1 MIMKHAFYSLLAST
15 SLMLTA
21 CSTDT
26 PDSERVEQS
35 AASAMAEVQDAV
47 STVGSRVESV
57 TGIINAAADWQLAH
71 MEDFESYVPSLVK
84 RTNEPRGWV
93 QGTFYLGLARWAMA
107 TDNEQYLDYLRAHG
121 DQEGWELGPRIYH
134 GDDHVI
140 AQYYLHI
147 YEQDK
152 KSEQIEPLV
161 KVFEEILTNQPTSS
175 LDFGPRGKYADQDYD
190 HDCQKRW
197 CWSDALFMSP
207 PVWFHL
213 SQLTGDQKY
222 AEYAHREFK
231 DVTDYLFD
239 NNDDLY
245 VRDSRFF
252 ERREENGQKI
262 YWSRGNG
269 WVYAGLTKIMDTL
282 DPADARHDYYASIF
296 KRMSKSLAA
305 KQGDAGYWPV
315 SLAAGELYTVPES
328 SGTAFF
334 IAGLAWGVNN
344 GLLAADEYMP
354 VIVKGWDALRAA
366 QKDDG
371 MLGFVQ
377 QIGYAPDRVSPD
389 ETHLYG
395 AGAFLLA
402 GTQMLE
408 LAEKGIY
415 Q

>member
-1 MIMKHAFYSLLAST
+1 MIT
-15 SLMLTA
+15 TA
-21 CSTDT
+21 RS
-26 PDSERVEQS
+26 
-35 AASAMAEVQDAV
+35 
-47 STVGSRVESV
+47 VGVGQMR
-57 TGIINAAADWQLAH
+57 
-71 MEDFESYVPSLVK
+71 
-84 RTNEPRGWV
+84 
-93 QGTFYLGLARWAMA
+93 
-107 TDNEQYLDYLRAHG
+107 
-121 DQEGWELGPRIYH
+121 
-134 GDDHVI
+134 
-140 AQYYLHI
+140 
-147 YEQDK
+147 
-152 KSEQIEPLV
+152 
-161 KVFEEILTNQPTSS
+161 
-175 LDFGPRGKYADQDYD
+175 
-190 HDCQKRW
+190 C
-197 CWSDALFMSP
+197 
-207 PVWFHL
+207 
-213 SQLTGDQKY
+213 
-222 AEYAHREFK
+222 
-231 DVTDYLFD
+231 
-239 NNDDLY
+239 
-245 VRDSRFF
+245 DSRFF

-282 DPADARHDYYASIF
+282 DTADARHDYYASIF